1 MDDEFEVDELDDEV
15 DDDDDDD
22 EDEDGDEVAAT
33 ALLVD

>member
-15 DDDDDDD
+15 DEDDDD